1 MRLYQHYC
9 ISSARGVNGAAD
21 DLDIYSEYRYNP
33 EKDMHDQIGKYI
45 RKLVRDRTAAPETI
59 RFYRLDDVVTT
70 NHEDEW
76 LPVFSSV
83 FSGLDITALLF
94 ARLTLPFADLLV
106 ARAEP
111 GADRLVPKDSE
122 TRGFLHDIPFIRKK
136 EWEGASKTELTAM
149 IVRRLKERKAA
160 IIEGL
165 GVVST
170 GGVTVEQAYIGYS
183 TIFHTTFVKYC
194 LDVLTYG
201 FKLSNEKTVFE
212 GFRQAW
218 NKAPDLGDLTFASG
232 PLEAGNEPRLSPN
245 ARPLPQGARELIYEE
260 ICRVGR
266 YTVEKGY
273 VDSFF
278 GNISY
283 FDGKTIY
290 ISQTTSSLDELEG
303 FIDPVPVDGSSTA
316 GLSASSELPTHRAIY
331 LDSAWRAVLH
341 GHPRFSI
348 VLSMLCNEKNCTIRD
363 CNRLCD
369 RTRSVCGVPIVAGET
384 GAGGM
389 ARSVPAAMKDRGVCI
404 VYGHGIFSA
413 GEKDFRDAFMK
424 MADVENKCREEYFRL
439 VKEKQG

>member
-1 MRLYQHYC
+1 
-9 ISSARGVNGAAD
+9 
-21 DLDIYSEYRYNP
+21 
-33 EKDMHDQIGKYI
+33 MHDQIEKYT
-45 RKLVRDRTAAPETI
+45 RKLLRDRTAVPESI
-59 RFYRLDDVVTT
+59 RFYRLDDIVSA
-70 NHEDEW
+70 NRHDEW
-76 LPVFSSV
+76 LPLFSSV

-106 ARAEP
+106 ERSEP
-111 GADRLVPKDSE
+111 GTDRLVPKDSE
-122 TRGFLHDIPFIRKK
+122 TKGFLHDIPFIRQK
-136 EWEGASKTELTAM
+136 EWEGASKTDQTAM
-149 IVRRLKERKAA
+149 IVRCLKERKAA

-170 GGVTVEQAYIGYS
+170 GGVTVEQAYIGFS
-183 TIFHTTFVKYC
+183 TIFHTTFVKYL
-194 LDVLTYG
+194 LDVLTDG
-201 FKLSNEKTVFE
+201 FKLSNEKMIFE
-212 GFRQAW
+212 GFKQKW
-218 NKAPDLGDLTFASG
+218 NQSPDLSDLTFAAG
-232 PLEAGNEPRLSPN
+232 PIVERDAIIS
-245 ARPLPQGARELIYEE
+245 E
-260 ICRVGR
+260 ICAVGR
-266 YTVEKGY
+266 YTVGKGF

-316 GLSASSELPTHRAIY
+316 GLSASSELPTHRGIY
-331 LDSAWRAVLH
+331 LDSSYRAVLH

-348 VLSMLCNEKNCTIRD
+348 ILSMLCDEKNCRIKD

-369 RTRSVCGVPIVAGET
+369 RSRSVCGVPIVAGET

-389 ARSVPAAMKDRGVCI
+389 ARSVPEAMKQQGVCI
-404 VYGHGIFSA
+404 VYGHGIFAA

-439 VKEKQG
+439 VEERNKTQ

>member
-1 MRLYQHYC
+1 
-9 ISSARGVNGAAD
+9 
-21 DLDIYSEYRYNP
+21 
-33 EKDMHDQIGKYI
+33 MHDQIEKYT
-45 RKLVRDRTAAPETI
+45 RKLLRDRTAVPESI
-59 RFYRLDDVVTT
+59 RFYRLDDIVSA
-70 NHEDEW
+70 NRQDEW
-76 LPVFSSV
+76 LPLFTEVFHR
-83 FSGLDITALLF
+83 LDITALLF

-106 ARAEP
+106 ERAEP
-111 GADRLVPKDSE
+111 GTDRLVPKDSE
-122 TRGFLHDIPFIRKK
+122 TRVFLHDIPFIRKQ
-136 EWEGASKTELTAM
+136 EWEGASTTDLTAM
-149 IVRRLKERKAA
+149 IVRCLKERKAA
-160 IIEGL
+160 IIQGL

-194 LDVLTYG
+194 LDVLTDG
-201 FKLSNEKTVFE
+201 FKLSNEKAVFE
-212 GFRQAW
+212 GFKQAW
-218 NKAPDLGDLTFASG
+218 NRSPDLSKLAFMSG
-232 PLEAGNEPRLSPN
+232 PLEAGSGPRLTPHPS
-245 ARPLPQGARELIYEE
+245 PLPQGARESIHEE

-266 YTVEKGY
+266 YTVEKGF

-283 FDGKTIY
+283 FDGTTIY

-303 FIDPVPVDGSSTA
+303 FIDPVPMDGSSTA

-331 LDSAWRAVLH
+331 LDSTWRAVLH

-348 VLSMLCNEKNCTIRD
+348 VLSMLCDEKNCTIRD

-369 RTRSVCGVPIVAGET
+369 RVRSVCGVPIVAGET

-389 ARSVPAAMKDRGVCI
+389 ARSVPAAMKDQGVCI

-413 GEKDFRDAFMK
+413 GVKDFRDAFMK

-439 VKEKQG
+439 VEERIKTK